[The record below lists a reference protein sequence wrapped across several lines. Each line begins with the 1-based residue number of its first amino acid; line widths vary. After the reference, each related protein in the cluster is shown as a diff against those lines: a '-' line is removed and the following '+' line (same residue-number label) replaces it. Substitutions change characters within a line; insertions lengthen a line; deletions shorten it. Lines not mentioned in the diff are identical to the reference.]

1 MLMTILRGVEGKGL
15 RTFHA
20 FLSSTFSS
28 KRGFCN
34 DLSTA
39 CTPLRGLINL
49 YASIYATLLLNNLIK
64 VNLAPAS
71 AYNQEVCAPLK
82 KAHGTEAS
90 FQNVTFCS
98 FIISV
103 VIIFFSS
110 SSLFSQDEI
119 RDNFC
124 RRQTFVSERELKK
137 IKLSSAVK
145 EKEK

>member
-34 DLSTA
+34 DLGTA

-90 FQNVTFCS
+90 F
-98 FIISV
+98 
-103 VIIFFSS
+103 
-110 SSLFSQDEI
+110 
-119 RDNFC
+119 
-124 RRQTFVSERELKK
+124 
-137 IKLSSAVK
+137 
-145 EKEK
+145 